1 MAPPFGLCLAGTGGI
16 AAQHMKA
23 FAALGGVTPRWVVS
37 RTAEG
42 AAQFAQT
49 WNFPNSGV
57 DLAAALADPAV
68 NLVVIASPSDLH
80 AAQALQSL
88 EAGKH
93 VIVEIPMATNIADAR
108 QLAAAAQTAGRRV
121 QVCHSMRSYPG
132 IREVR
137 RRVQSGALHLSHIAG
152 YFTIPRRRNQ
162 SWARQRNWIDNL
174 LWHHACHQV
183 DAAMWVLGTLR
194 PPRASAGVWESRIR
208 ASAWPPTSPFHF
220 EAGPGTLVSQA
231 LSYNSEQ
238 FCWELRFLG
247 AEESLTWRNGRLLNE
262 KDEDVVPE
270 SSWLDM
276 TAQNREMLHAIASGE
291 PGEFDIQSV
300 LPCMEVL
307 HEAEKSA
314 RAG

>member
-1 MAPPFGLCLAGTGGI
+1 MPAQFGLCLAGTGGI

-23 FAALGGVTPRWVVS
+23 FTALGGVTPRWVVS
-37 RTAEG
+37 RTTDG
-42 AAQFAQT
+42 AAHFALT
-49 WNFPNSGV
+49 WNFPASGV
-57 DLAAALADPAV
+57 ELAAALLDPSV

-80 AAQALQSL
+80 TAQALQAL

-108 QLAAAAQTAGRRV
+108 RLAEAAKAAGRRV
-121 QVCHSMRSYPG
+121 LVCHSMRSYPG
-132 IREVR
+132 IRELR
-137 RRVQSGALHLSHIAG
+137 RRVKFGELHLSHIAG

-183 DAAMWVLGTLR
+183 DAAMWVLGTE
-194 PPRASAGVWESRIR
+194 AVSRISGR
-208 ASAWPPTSPFHF
+208 LGKAHPRFGMATDVAIHF
-220 EAGPGTLVSQA
+220 EAGQGTLVSQA

-247 AEESLTWRNGRLLNE
+247 AEESFTWRNGRLLNE

-276 TAQNREMLHAIASGE
+276 TMQNREMLNAIRTGGPSD
-291 PGEFDIQSV
+291 FDIESM

-314 RAG
+314 KSG

>member
-1 MAPPFGLCLAGTGGI
+1 MTAPFGLCLAGTGGI
-16 AAQHMKA
+16 ASQHMKA

-37 RTAEG
+37 RTADG
-42 AAQFAQT
+42 AAQFAQS

-57 DLAAALADPAV
+57 DLTGALADPAV

-80 AAQALQSL
+80 ASQALQSL

-93 VIVEIPMATNIADAR
+93 VIVEIPTATNLADAR
-108 QLAAAAQTAGRRV
+108 RLAAAVKAANRRV
-121 QVCHSMRSYPG
+121 LVCHSMRSYPG

-183 DAAMWVLGTLR
+183 DAAMWVLGAATAWRISGRLGK
-194 PPRASAGVWESRIR
+194 PHPRFGMATDVAI
-208 ASAWPPTSPFHF
+208 HF
-220 EAGPGTLVSQA
+220 EAGGGTLVSQA

-276 TAQNREMLHAIASGE
+276 TLQNSEMLHAIVSGE
-291 PGEFDIQSV
+291 PGAFDIECV

-307 HEAEKSA
+307 HEAETSA
-314 RAG
+314 HAD

>member
-1 MAPPFGLCLAGTGGI
+1 MFGLCLAGTGGI
-16 AAQHMKA
+16 AGEHMKA
-23 FAALGGVTPRWVVS
+23 FAALGGVTPRWVIS
-37 RTAEG
+37 RTAE
-42 AAQFAQT
+42 AAGQFART
-49 WNFPNSGV
+49 WNFANSGT

-93 VIVEIPMATNIADAR
+93 VIVEIPMATNIGDAR
-108 QLAAAAQTAGRRV
+108 RLAVAAKAVGRRV
-121 QVCHSMRSYPG
+121 LVCHSMRSYPG

-137 RRVQSGALHLSHIAG
+137 RRVQSGGLHLSHIAG

-183 DAAMWVLGTLR
+183 DAAMWVLG
-194 PPRASAGVWESRIR
+194 ASAAAR
-208 ASAWPPTSPFHF
+208 TSGRLGKPHPRFGMATDLAIHF
-220 EAGPGTLVSQA
+220 EAGAGTLVSQA

-262 KDEDVVPE
+262 RDEDVVPE

-276 TAQNREMLHAIASGE
+276 TPQNREMLHAIAAGE
-291 PGEFDIQSV
+291 PGDFDIQSV

-314 RAG
+314 QAS

>member
-1 MAPPFGLCLAGTGGI
+1 MFGLCLAGTGGI
-16 AAQHMKA
+16 AGEHMKA
-23 FAALGGVTPRWVVS
+23 FGALGGVTPRWVVS
-37 RTAEG
+37 RTTEG

-49 WNFPNSGV
+49 WNFPKSGV

-68 NLVVIASPSDLH
+68 DLVVITSPNDLH
-80 AAQALQSL
+80 AGQALQSL

-93 VIVEIPMATNIADAR
+93 VIVEIPLATSIADAGR
-108 QLAAAAQTAGRRV
+108 VAAAAKAASRRV
-121 QVCHSMRSYPG
+121 LVCHSMRSYPG

-174 LWHHACHQV
+174 LWHHAGHQV
-183 DAAMWVLGTLR
+183 DAAMWVLGA
-194 PPRASAGVWESRIR
+194 ASASRVSGR
-208 ASAWPPTSPFHF
+208 LGKPHPRFGMATDAALHF
-220 EAGPGTLVSQA
+220 EAGQGTLVSQA

-270 SSWLDM
+270 ASWLDM
-276 TAQNREMLHAIASGE
+276 TTQNREMLHAITSGE

-300 LPCMEVL
+300 LPSMQVL
-307 HEAEKSA
+307 HEAETSA

>member
-1 MAPPFGLCLAGTGGI
+1 MFGLCLAGTGGI
-16 AAQHMKA
+16 AGEHMQA

-49 WNFPNSGV
+49 WKFPKSGI
-57 DLAAALADPAV
+57 DLAAALADPSV
-68 NLVVIASPSDLH
+68 DLVVIASPNDLH
-80 AAQALQSL
+80 AGQALQAL

-93 VIVEIPMATNIADAR
+93 VIAEIPLATKIADAHR
-108 QLAAAAQTAGRRV
+108 VAAASKAAGRRV
-121 QVCHSMRSYPG
+121 LVCHSMRSYPG

-162 SWARQRNWIDNL
+162 SWARTRNWIDNL
-174 LWHHACHQV
+174 LWHHAGHQV
-183 DAAMWVLGTLR
+183 DAAMWVLGATSASRVSGRLGK
-194 PPRASAGVWESRIR
+194 PHPRFGMATDVAL
-208 ASAWPPTSPFHF
+208 HF
-220 EAGPGTLVSQA
+220 EAGQGTLVSQA

-270 SSWLDM
+270 TSWLDM
-276 TAQNREMLHAIASGE
+276 STQNREMLHAITSGT

-300 LPCMEVL
+300 LHSMQVL
-307 HEAEKSA
+307 HEAEVSA
-314 RAG
+314 KAN